1 MKEICVVDISHIG
14 NKNLLVLNHL
24 SKILGLA
31 RIEPTTKDLEIVGKE
46 LSLAFS
52 KIGFV
57 YLSGHGIAES
67 TVEDAMKIS
76 KTFFE
81 LGESKKSNISRPNPL
96 ARDGWVAPGR
106 ETFVKVSHGFLVFH
120 LMNDTCNCRRKRGW
134 SMRSGRHLTSM
145 VLMNHPGSQKIFQ
158 TSS

>member
-1 MKEICVVDISHIG
+1 MSIS
-14 NKNLLVLNHL
+14 
-24 SKILGLA
+24 GLA
-31 RIEPTTKDLEIVGKE
+31 RTEPTSTDLEIVGKE

-67 TVEDAMKIS
+67 TVQDAMTIS

-81 LGESKKSNISRPNPL
+81 LGESKKSHMSRDNPL

-106 ETFVKVSHGFLVFH
+106 ETFVKVSGCLVFD
-120 LMNDTCNCRRKRGW
+120 LIYYT
-134 SMRSGRHLTSM
+134 
-145 VLMNHPGSQKIFQ
+145 
-158 TSS
+158 